1 MGKRCLNVEIYIVL
15 LLLVVNNL
23 ACEQSGHESNT
34 SANKSSPS
42 KQPKADASVNNENPC
57 TQFDELNTLVRDG
70 LIVRETAGT
79 GIKELLPRLKA
90 YFYANGGQDVP
101 QDDWVFPVLGYN
113 QRSIGGVGGNG
124 YVPRGYDYFDGNRHG
139 GHPAHDIFIVDK
151 NQDELDDNTK
161 SSVEV
166 LAMKS
171 GVVVAT
177 ASEWSVRSDL
187 RGGKYVYVF
196 EPVTNSLLYYAHNR
210 EIFVKPG
217 DVVKA
222 GTVLA
227 SVGRSGKNANPS
239 RSPTHLHVMW
249 LVVDDGYPKPSDLYQ
264 ALLKA
269 HVVR

>member
-1 MGKRCLNVEIYIVL
+1 MFERRNLCCL
-15 LLLVVNNL
+15 LLLVVNL
-23 ACEQSGHESNT
+23 ACEQSGPESNT
-34 SANKSSPS
+34 SAIRSSPS
-42 KQPKADASVNNENPC
+42 EQLKADASVDNGGPC
-57 TQFDELNTLVRDG
+57 IQFDELNTLVRDG
-70 LIVRETAGT
+70 LIARETARIR
-79 GIKELLPRLKA
+79 IKELLPRLKA
-90 YFYANGGQDVP
+90 YFYAGSGLDAP

-124 YVPRGYDYFDGNRHG
+124 YVPGGYDYFDGNRHG

-151 NQDELDDNTK
+151 NQDDLDDNTK
-161 SSVEV
+161 RTVEV

-177 ASEWSVRSDL
+177 AKEWSVRSDL

-196 EPVTNSLLYYAHNR
+196 EPFSNSLLYYAHNR

-227 SVGRSGKNANPS
+227 NVGRSGKNANPT

-249 LVVDDGYPKPSDLYQ
+249 LIVDDGYPRPGDLYQ

-269 HVVR
+269 RVLMSPKA